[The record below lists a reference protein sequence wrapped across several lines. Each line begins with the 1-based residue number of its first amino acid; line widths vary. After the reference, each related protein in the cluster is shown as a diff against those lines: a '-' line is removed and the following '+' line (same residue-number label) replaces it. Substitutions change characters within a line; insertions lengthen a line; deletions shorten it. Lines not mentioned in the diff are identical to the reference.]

1 MSMVPQ
7 QCQSMADAEVVD
19 RVRAGETELYELLM
33 RRYNQRL
40 FRIIRAVVTNDTE
53 AEDVLQES
61 WVRAYA
67 HLDQFN
73 GRAGF
78 PA

>member
-1 MSMVPQ
+1 MVPQ

-61 WVRAYA
+61 WARAYA

-73 GRAGF
+73 GRVGF